1 MGQIGH
7 FGKIKFHVKVKKGK
21 PDILSFSDFSWK
33 SSVNV
38 EEHKRQGKKPF
49 LEVTDRNADEITM
62 QIYLS
67 AYLGQS
73 PMAKWKILRNYCL
86 ESKPKALFL
95 GGKRLGSYK
104 FLIVDVS
111 NTPTEFYKNGKVVAA
126 KVSVTFKEYPYKKKS
141 KKAKTSSSN
150 KKSGKKGSA
159 RKGGTKKGST
169 KKGKANAKSSR
180 SNKKKATSKGYDSY
194 TVKKGDTLWGIAKA
208 KLGAGT
214 KYKKIYNANKT
225 ASKGFHK
232 ITNPSLIMPG
242 WVIRIPKS

>member
-7 FGKIKFHVKVKKGK
+7 FGKIKFHVNVKRGK
-21 PDILSFSDFSWK
+21 PDILSFSDFNWK

-86 ESKPKALFL
+86 ESKPKGLFL

-111 NTPTEFYKNGKVVAA
+111 NTPTEFYKNGKMVAA

-141 KKAKTSSSN
+141 KKAKTSSS
-150 KKSGKKGSA
+150 KKRSKKKGKSKKGSA
-159 RKGGTKKGST
+159 KN
-169 KKGKANAKSSR
+169 GKASAKSSG
-180 SNKKKATSKGYDSY
+180 SSKKKATNKGYASY

-208 KLGAGT
+208 KLGSGA

-225 ASKGFHK
+225 TSKGFHK

>member
-7 FGKIKFHVKVKKGK
+7 FGKIKFHVKVKKKGK

-33 SSVNV
+33 SSVNM

-49 LEVTDRNADEITM
+49 LEVTDRNVDEITM

-67 AYLGQS
+67 AYLGQK
-73 PMAKWKILRNYCL
+73 PLAKWKILRNYCL

-104 FLIVDVS
+104 FIIADVS
-111 NTPTEFYKNGKVVAA
+111 NTPEEFYKNGKVVAA

-141 KKAKTSSSN
+141 KKAKTSSK
-150 KKSGKKGSA
+150 KKSKNKGKKKGGSK
-159 RKGGTKKGST
+159 KGVSTLKPISKSGTKKT
-169 KKGKANAKSSR
+169 KASG
-180 SNKKKATSKGYDSY
+180 KGYSSY

-232 ITNPSLIMPG
+232 ISNPSLIMPG
-242 WVIRIPKS
+242 WVIKIPKS